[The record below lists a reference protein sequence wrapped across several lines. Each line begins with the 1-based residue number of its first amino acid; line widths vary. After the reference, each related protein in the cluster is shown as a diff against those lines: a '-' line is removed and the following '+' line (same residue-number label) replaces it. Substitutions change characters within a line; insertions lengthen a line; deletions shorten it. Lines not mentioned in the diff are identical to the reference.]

1 MKIRTGFVSNS
12 SSSSFVLRGIPVT
25 KEQLIE
31 ALKISQ
37 EEIDNVG
44 EYEIIEVI
52 GSKLRPWK
60 KKYGDLERMKA
71 QAQGIILEEED
82 INYDLDVEPT
92 GNYFGNLDFDNLILG
107 KHTGGFD
114 DGEVTEVGCDE
125 PTDNQILENLSKLG
139 FSGPL
144 KTYVQMVSN
153 DNY

>member
-37 EEIDNVG
+37 EEIGNVG

-52 GSKLRPWK
+52 GSKLRPWN
-60 KKYGDLERMKA
+60 KYGDLERMKA
-71 QAQGIILEEED
+71 KAEGIILEED
-82 INYDLDVEPT
+82 MNYDLDVEPT

-107 KHTGGFD
+107 KHTGGFE

-125 PTDNQILENLSKLG
+125 YADNEILEKLSKLG